1 MLRLFSRTIGSALGA
16 LALQASATT
25 ITIADNEWHAFD
37 VDEFTA
43 TSGGLEWIDITD
55 GSPLNFTLTLTDD
68 AILRVVDCGWSG
80 DTFRVLSNGTPLG
93 ITSPAPNNVTVEQL
107 PATQAGFNAA
117 WADPGFFSKASY
129 VLSAGTYSI
138 TGVLNTSATFDGT
151 GPLNATVGAVL
162 LAPVP
167 EPAGALML
175 LAGLGVVALRF
186 RTRHRS

>member
-68 AILRVVDCGWSG
+68 AILRVVDGGWSG
-80 DTFRVLSNGTPLG
+80 DTFRVLSNDTPLG

-167 EPAGALML
+167 EPTGALML